1 MLLRKLNS
9 RLHLIDDPG
18 NKSSISFLGYT
29 DYAGDVANF
38 LINKPAY
45 YRIFYYP
52 DSDLYVIGD
61 SSGFT
66 HYDFY
71 RVATI
76 LGLIDPS
83 TPFSRSEDYSS
94 YEVGSRLQFVPMD
107 EESLDSLYWEAGMTV
122 DDIQLE
128 ILRGTAAQLTTGYLL
143 GSLKDVPDL
152 MTVLRQRQAIVKAK

>member
-18 NKSSISFLGYT
+18 NRSWISFLGYT

-52 DSDLYVIGD
+52 ESDLYVIGD
-61 SSGFT
+61 AGGFT

-71 RVATI
+71 RIAKFLRLIPENTSFSHQVDYATY
-76 LGLIDPS
+76 D
-83 TPFSRSEDYSS
+83 
-94 YEVGSRLQFVPMD
+94 VGARLQFATLD
-107 EESLDSLYWEAGMTV
+107 EDIEDQLDLSV
-122 DDIQLE
+122 DEIQTLILE
-128 ILRGTAAQLTTGYLL
+128 GSAVQLTTGYLL
-143 GSLKDVPDL
+143 GELKEVPDL
-152 MTVLRQRQAIVKAK
+152 LTVLRQRQALVKTK